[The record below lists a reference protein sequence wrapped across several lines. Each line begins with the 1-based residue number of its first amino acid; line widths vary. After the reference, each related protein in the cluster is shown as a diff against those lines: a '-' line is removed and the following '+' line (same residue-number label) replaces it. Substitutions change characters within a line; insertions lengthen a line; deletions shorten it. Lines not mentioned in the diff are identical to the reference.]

1 MALKECTKKEEANTY
16 ELTVEVDGE
25 TFERAVNTV
34 YKKQVKNINI
44 QGFRKGKAP
53 RRIIEKMYGSEVFY
67 EDAMQDCYPDAL
79 YEAAKEKD
87 LKIVAVNSL
96 EAIEAGKDGF
106 TFKTVIVV
114 EPTLDI
120 DGYKGF
126 EIEKKSTEVTD
137 ELVDEEIK
145 KVLDRNSRLVEVEG
159 RAAKDGDTAV
169 IDFEGF
175 VDGVPFEGG
184 KAEKYSLALGS
195 GNFIPGF
202 EEQLVGHEVGEEFSI
217 NVNFPEDYQAE
228 NLAGKEAEFKIKLHE
243 LKEKELPELDDDFVK
258 DVSEKETVD
267 EYKAELRTQ
276 IEARLKDEAQKD
288 IDDQIATKLIDLAQ
302 GDIPEAMYENQVND
316 MMRDFEMRLRQ
327 QGMNIDMKTYMQ
339 YMGMEE
345 STVREMYR
353 EEAEKKVKLRLAL
366 QSIAAKENVEVT
378 EADIEDEYSKMAE
391 AYKMDVKQ
399 VKAAIPADSLS
410 EDIKVQKALD
420 IVKNSAVIK

>member
-1 MALKECTKKEEANTY
+1 MSLKSCNLKETNKY
-16 ELTVEVDGE
+16 EIEVFVDAE
-25 TFERAVNTV
+25 TFEAAVQKS
-34 YKKQVKNINI
+34 YKKNIGKINMP
-44 QGFRKGKAP
+44 GFRRGKAP
-53 RRIIEKMYGSEVFY
+53 RQMVEKLYGKDVFY
-67 EDAMQDCYPDAL
+67 NDAIEECYPAAL
-79 YEAAKEKD
+79 EAAVVEAN
-87 LKIVAVNSL
+87 LKLVATESL
-96 EAIEAGKDGF
+96 EEIDTENGF
-106 TFKTVIVV
+106 TFKATVIVEPEV
-114 EPTLDI
+114 EIND
-120 DGYKGF
+120 YKGIKV
-126 EIEKKSTEVTD
+126 ESKAVRVTEKMIN
-137 ELVDEEIK
+137 EEID
-145 KVLDRNSRLVEVEG
+145 KVRDRNSRMVTVTD
-159 RAAKDGDTAV
+159 RAAAEGDTAV
-169 IDFEGF
+169 IDYEGF
-175 VDGVPFEGG
+175 VDGVAFDGG
-184 KAEKYSLALGS
+184 KAENHNLQLGS
-195 GNFIPGF
+195 GMFIPGF
-202 EEQLVGHEVGEEFSI
+202 EEQVMGHNADEEFSI
-217 NVNFPEDYQAE
+217 FVTFPTEYHAE

-366 QSIAAKENVEVT
+366 QSIAAKENIEVT

-391 AYKMDVKQ
+391 AYKMDVNQ

>member
-96 EAIEAGKDGF
+96 EAIEAGKLGF

-202 EEQLVGHEVGEEFSI
+202 EEQVVGHEAGEEFSI

-288 IDDQIATKLIDLAQ
+288 IDDQIAAKLIDLAQ

-366 QSIAAKENVEVT
+366 QSIAAKENIEVT

-391 AYKMDVKQ
+391 AYKMDVNQ

>member
-106 TFKTVIVV
+106 TFKTIIVV

-202 EEQLVGHEVGEEFSI
+202 EEQVVGHEVGEEFSI

-288 IDDQIATKLIDLAQ
+288 IDDQIAAKLIDLAQ

-366 QSIAAKENVEVT
+366 QSIAAKENIEVT

-391 AYKMDVKQ
+391 AYKMDVNQ

>member
-202 EEQLVGHEVGEEFSI
+202 EEQVVGHEVGEEFSI